1 MQEKAKSAD
10 AARKALM
17 QQLDR
22 LTNEI
27 DQHKEKGEELSKL
40 KMHCATVENHLK
52 VEKDLVAELKIHLQV
67 HGVNRV
73 SFFCLCTLC
82 ADCELGFLLDSR
94 GEHKK

>member
-17 QQLDR
+17 QQLES

-40 KMHCATVENHLK
+40 KMHCATVESLLK

-67 HGVNRV
+67 HDVNRV

>member
-1 MQEKAKSAD
+1 VQEKAKSAD

-40 KMHCATVENHLK
+40 KMHCATVESHLK

-67 HGVNRV
+67 HDVNRV

>member
-17 QQLDR
+17 QQLES

>member
-40 KMHCATVENHLK
+40 KMHCATVESHLK

-67 HGVNRV
+67 HDVNGV